1 MCELHK
7 LDKITENT
15 MCDIGLRFIF
25 MTGKSMFE
33 MQYMEK
39 KEQFCNDSMME
50 IAFLHDLH
58 AACGMTDRS

>member
-15 MCDIGLRFIF
+15 TCDIGLRLIF

-33 MQYMEK
+33 MQYVEK
-39 KEQFCNDSMME
+39 KEQFCYEENEMSSFN
-50 IAFLHDLH
+50 IFNIF
-58 AACGMTDRS
+58 DRI

>member
-15 MCDIGLRFIF
+15 TCDIGLRLIF

-39 KEQFCNDSMME
+39 KEQFCYEENEMLSFN
-50 IAFLHDLH
+50 IFNIF
-58 AACGMTDRS
+58 DRI